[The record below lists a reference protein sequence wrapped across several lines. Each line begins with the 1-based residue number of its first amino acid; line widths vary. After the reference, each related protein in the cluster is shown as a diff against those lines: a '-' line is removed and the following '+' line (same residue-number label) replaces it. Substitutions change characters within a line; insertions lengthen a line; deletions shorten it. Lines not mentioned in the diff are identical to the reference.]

1 MFYEAWL
8 NQSVLHLNLCKQ
20 TILQYTYAVIK
31 FVRKASKLNWMKAE
45 ILMSFCFDSIMLTNL
60 SENFDN
66 RAKIVYILGFGTLVI
81 LEIVKYP

>member
-8 NQSVLHLNLCKQ
+8 NQSVLHLNLGKQ

-45 ILMSFCFDSIMLTNL
+45 ILMSFCFDSIMLTSL

-66 RAKIVYILGFGTLVI
+66 RAKIGYILGFGTLVI